1 MVFAELFS
9 VGMISLFVVI
19 LIVIFLIAL
28 FVWGLKY
35 AILYAINSVI
45 GFFALYAIQAF
56 VWQDLVI
63 NFWSVALVAVG
74 GIFGFALVLLF
85 HLLHLFF

>member
-1 MVFAELFS
+1 MELFTFGLVS
-9 VGMISLFVVI
+9 FFVLI
-19 LIVIFLIAL
+19 LIVVFLIAL

-45 GFFALYAIQAF
+45 GFFALYAVKAYI
-56 VWQDLVI
+56 WDTLII

-85 HLLHLFF
+85 HFLGIFF

>member
-1 MVFAELFS
+1 MFGITFPLITAF
-9 VGMISLFVVI
+9 IVI

-35 AILYAINSVI
+35 AILFAINSVI
-45 GFFALYAIQAF
+45 GFFALYAVQAF
-56 VWQDLVI
+56 VWSDLII
-63 NFWSVALVAVG
+63 NIWSVALVAIG

-85 HLLHLFF
+85 HLLGIFF